1 MINGNSACSNG
12 NSFGMA
18 ERQAK
23 TLPWL
28 FRVHVP
34 GMECGQPPVS

>member
-1 MINGNSACSNG
+1 MWNGNSAYSNG
-12 NSFGMA
+12 NSFGDDGLA
-18 ERQAK
+18 A

-34 GMECGQPPVS
+34 SWQARP